1 MKRLIFASTVL
12 LSCAAL
18 AQSAGNS
25 FSFDGKQWWDY
36 VKVLAADNM
45 EGRLTGSEG
54 EKRAQAYV
62 VEQIKADGL
71 QPAGTN
77 GFYQE
82 VPLLETKLDEGRSAF
97 ALVHN
102 GTVQPMALGDDL
114 VLSPRLDGG
123 EVSAPLV
130 FVGYGL
136 NVPEKKYNDL
146 AGNLKGKVVVIF
158 SGSQADM
165 PAALA
170 SHYQSTA
177 ERWKALKAA
186 GVIGVISI
194 PNPAAMDIPWDRI
207 KGNRLQPSMRIADLN
222 ETEGEKLGAYFNPA
236 SAQKLF
242 EGSGHTFEEIAAL
255 GEKRQPLP
263 HFPLAVSVKANTEI
277 IKREMKS
284 TNVVAKMVGSDA
296 KLKNQYVVLS
306 AHIDHLGMG
315 EPVNGDRVY
324 NGAMDN
330 GSGSALLLDLARSFK
345 EHPETLK
352 RSVLFVWVT
361 GEEKGLLGS
370 RYFGLH
376 PTVPRKAI
384 VADLNTDMFLPIVPL
399 KVLTVYGLDE
409 STLGDDVKKVAQE
422 WNLSVEPD
430 PQPLRNIFIRSDQ
443 YSFIRVGIPSIFFGV
458 GAEKGS
464 ADEQT
469 RERWLKER
477 YHGRADDTKQ
487 PVDLEAAGKY
497 EDVMRSLLVT
507 VANADHRAEWKAD
520 SFFKRFESKPD
531 EPVTPNEAAKRTGLT
546 H

>member
-1 MKRLIFASTVL
+1 MKKVVTASIL
-12 LSCAAL
+12 FLAL
-18 AQSAGNS
+18 GAFAQSDKS
-25 FSFDGKQWWDY
+25 VSFDGKQWWDY
-36 VKVLAADNM
+36 VKVLADDNM
-45 EGRLTGSEG
+45 EGRQTGSEG

-71 QPAGTN
+71 QPAGAN

-82 VPLLETKLDEGRSAF
+82 VPLVESKLDEGRSAF
-97 ALVHN
+97 ALVHD
-102 GTVQPMALGDDL
+102 GTVQPLALGDDL
-114 VLSPRLDGG
+114 ALSARLDGG

-146 AGNLKGKVVVIF
+146 TGNLKGKVAVIF
-158 SGSQADM
+158 AGSPAEM
-165 PAALA
+165 PTELA

-186 GVIGVISI
+186 GAVGAIMI
-194 PNPAAMDIPWDRI
+194 PNPAAMDIPWERI
-207 KGNRLQPSMRIADLN
+207 KGNRLQPSMRLADLN

-255 GEKRQPLP
+255 GAKRAPLP
-263 HFPLAVSVKANTEI
+263 RFPLKVSVKANTEVI
-277 IKREMKS
+277 RRDLKS
-284 TNVVAKMVGSDA
+284 TNIVAKLEGSDA
-296 KLKNQYVVLS
+296 KLKKEYVVVS

-315 EPVNGDRVY
+315 EPVNGDRVF

-330 GSGSALLLDLARSFK
+330 ASGSALLLDLARSFK
-345 EHPETLK
+345 EHPEKLK

-384 VADLNTDMFLPIVPL
+384 DADINTDMFLPIVPL
-399 KVLTVYGLDE
+399 KVLTVYGLNE
-409 STLGDDVKKVAQE
+409 STLGDDLKAVAEKEGVPVQA
-422 WNLSVEPD
+422 D

-443 YSFIRVGIPSIFFGV
+443 YSFIRVGIPSVMMDV
-458 GAEKGS
+458 GATEGS
-464 ADEQT
+464 PEAKV
-469 RERWLKER
+469 REAWLKER

-487 PVDLEAAGKY
+487 PVNLEAAGKY
-497 EDVMRSLLVT
+497 EEVERAFVVA
-507 VANADHRAEWKAD
+507 VANAEHRAEWKPG

-531 EPVTPNEAAKRTGLT
+531 EPSAAKASEKRAGVT